1 MTARYCPAC
10 GVLVAISLRDCAP
23 LCHACKAEGLTED
36 LRRYAEL
43 LRKVEGERDAAVA
56 SLHKLSEEA
65 LVMRAAVLVVE
76 YELSHTAEQAK
87 GDDFAAGAFRRWAHA
102 LREAVGA

>member
-65 LVMRAAVLVVE
+65 LVMRAAVLEVAAE
-76 YELSHTAEQAK
+76 MALLSGANFH
-87 GDDFAAGAFRRWAHA
+87 AAPDAVQGWADA